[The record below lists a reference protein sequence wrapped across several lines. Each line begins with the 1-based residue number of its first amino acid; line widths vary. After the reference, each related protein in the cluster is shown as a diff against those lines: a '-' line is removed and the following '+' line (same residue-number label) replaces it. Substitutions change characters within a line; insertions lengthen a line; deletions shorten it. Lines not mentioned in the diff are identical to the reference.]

1 MTMANIE
8 EEYLD
13 VLQNIEFAIVSVY
26 RSEQALIDYDVNKI
40 LNILIS
46 GYQAEFSKR
55 DMSKPNLTP
64 LQERL
69 YESVKHMCEW
79 RLGREAIDK
88 KEKHLQTENIES
100 VSVEE
105 IIACLKRIR
114 KSVETWTK
122 QSGRKGYLQYIDQFL
137 V

>member
-1 MTMANIE
+1 MTNIE

-26 RSEQALIDYDVNKI
+26 HSEQALSDYDVSKI
-40 LNILIS
+40 LNVLIS
-46 GYQAEFSKR
+46 GYQAELSKR
-55 DMSKPNLTP
+55 DFPKPNLSS

-79 RLGREAIDK
+79 RLGRVKINK
-88 KEKHLQTENIES
+88 KEKQLQKIKTESI
-100 VSVEE
+100 SVEE

-114 KSVETWTK
+114 KSVETWNK
-122 QSGRKGYLQYIDQFL
+122 QNGRKGYLDYIDQFL

>member
-1 MTMANIE
+1 MASIE

-26 RSEQALIDYDVNKI
+26 RSERALSDYDVSKI
-40 LNILIS
+40 LNVLIS
-46 GYQAEFSKR
+46 CYQTELSKR
-55 DMSKPNLTP
+55 DFNKPNLSP
-64 LQERL
+64 LQEEL
-69 YESVKHMCEW
+69 YVSVKHMCDW

-88 KEKHLQTENIES
+88 NEKQFQKKKPES
-100 VSVEE
+100 ISVEE
-105 IIACLKRIR
+105 IISCLKRIR
-114 KSVETWTK
+114 KSVEMWNK

>member
-1 MTMANIE
+1 MANFE

-13 VLQNIEFAIVSVY
+13 ILQNIEFAIVNVY
-26 RSEQALIDYDVNKI
+26 RSEQALSDYDVSKI

-46 GYQAEFSKR
+46 EYQAELAKR
-55 DMSKPNLTP
+55 SFSKPNLSL

-69 YESVKHMCEW
+69 SKSVKHICEW
-79 RLGREAIDK
+79 RLGREVIDK
-88 KEKHLQTENIES
+88 KEKHLQTKNFETIS
-100 VSVEE
+100 TEE

-114 KSVETWTK
+114 KSVETWNK
-122 QSGRKGYLQYIDQFL
+122 RGGQKGYLQYIDQFL

>member
-1 MTMANIE
+1 MANFE

-26 RSEQALIDYDVNKI
+26 RSEQRLSDYDVSKI

-46 GYQAEFSKR
+46 GYQAELSKR
-55 DMSKPNLTP
+55 DVSKPNLSP

-69 YESVKHMCEW
+69 YQSVKHMCEW

-88 KEKHLQTENIES
+88 EEKHLQMKIPKS
-100 VSVEE
+100 ISVEE
-105 IIACLKRIR
+105 IIVCLKRIR
-114 KSVETWTK
+114 KSVETWNK
-122 QSGRKGYLQYIDQFL
+122 QGGQKGYLIYIDQFL

>member
-1 MTMANIE
+1 MANIE

-13 VLQNIEFAIVSVY
+13 VLQNIEFAIVNVY
-26 RSEQALIDYDVNKI
+26 RNEQALSDYDVSKI
-40 LNILIS
+40 LSVLIS
-46 GYQAEFSKR
+46 GYQAEHSKR
-55 DMSKPNLTP
+55 DFSKPSLSP

-69 YESVKHMCEW
+69 YVSVKHMCEW

-88 KEKHLQTENIES
+88 KEKRLQKGKPKSI
-100 VSVEE
+100 SVEE

-114 KSVETWTK
+114 KSVEMWNK
-122 QSGRKGYLQYIDQFL
+122 QSGRKGYLDYIDQFL